1 MTDPCTLR
9 NVGILAHVDAGKTTI
24 TAQMLLLS
32 GEERTAGSVDE
43 GTAPTDFLPIERERG
58 ISVRAAAAALP
69 WKGARINLIDT
80 PGHTDFCAEVER
92 SLRVLDGAILVVSA
106 AEGIQNG
113 TELLWRVLR
122 EHNIPTLIFINK
134 LDRMGANADA
144 VVAAMRESFSP
155 HLLPLQKPLCSDT
168 PSIESLFPW
177 QGDTAAPVQAVET
190 LAEVDDTILGDY
202 LADRPVGC
210 GRLADAAAAA
220 IARGVL
226 FPVCFGAAIRGLGM
240 EALLDAIVRFLPAPK
255 VNPALSGVVFR
266 IEHDGAMGKAAHV
279 RLYGGMLRNRDAVA
293 VAGRDVEKIHQI
305 RRISAGRSRDI
316 GELSAGDIGVVYGW
330 GSARTGDI
338 LGDSAAVPGRVS
350 LAAPLLRVQAEPQDP
365 SRIIALRDAL
375 LELCDE
381 DPALDVQWLN
391 EEHELHVSIMGKI
404 QLEVLD
410 SVLRQRFGLAAH
422 FGAPVVIYRETL
434 SSTGIGHFAYT
445 MPKPCWAI
453 VTFDMEPLPRGSG
466 LVYASIVRDDH
477 IFYRYQEHVRR
488 TVPEALKQ
496 GLYGWEVT
504 DLRVTLIDGGHHIVH
519 THPMDFFTATPV
531 AIQDGLRR
539 CGTTLL
545 EPMLRVRIHA
555 PEHCCGRV
563 LQDVAEFRGI
573 FDTPVMHNGYFT
585 LEADVPVATTLEWP
599 ARLGAQSSGKAT
611 LSLRFAGY
619 RPCPVELGA
628 TTPYRGIHPLDTAN
642 YILHIRGALK

>member
-1 MTDPCTLR
+1 MTDPHTLR

-122 EHNIPTLIFINK
+122 DHNIPTIIFINK

-144 VVAAMRESFSP
+144 VVAEIRESFSNY
-155 HLLPLQKPLCSDT
+155 LLPLQKPVCCDT
-168 PSIESLFPW
+168 PSIHSLFPW
-177 QGDTAAPVQAVET
+177 QGDSPAPATAVET
-190 LAEVDDTILGDY
+190 LAEVEDGILADY

-210 GRLADAAAAA
+210 GRLADTAAAAT
-220 IARGVL
+220 ARGAL
-226 FPVCFGAAIRGLGM
+226 FPVCFGAAIRGLGVD
-240 EALLDAIVRFLPAPK
+240 ALLDAIVRFLPAPK
-255 VNPALSGVVFR
+255 VHPGLSGVVFR
-266 IEHDGAMGKAAHV
+266 IEHDDTMGKAAHV
-279 RLYGGMLRNRDAVA
+279 RLYGGALRNRDAVA
-293 VAGRDVEKIHQI
+293 VAGREAQKINQI
-305 RRISAGRSRDI
+305 RRMSAGRSRDI
-316 GELSAGDIGVVYGW
+316 GALSAGDIGVVYGW
-330 GSARTGDI
+330 SSARTGDI
-338 LGDSAAVPGRVS
+338 LGDSTAVPGRVS
-350 LAAPLLRVQAEPQDP
+350 LAAPLLRVQASPEDP

-381 DPALDVQWLN
+381 DPALDVQWRN
-391 EEHELHVSIMGKI
+391 EERELHVSIMGKI

-410 SVLRQRFGLAAH
+410 SVLRQRFGLVAH
-422 FGAPVVIYRETL
+422 FGAPVVIYKETL
-434 SSTGIGHFAYT
+434 ASTGIGHFAYT

-488 TVPEALKQ
+488 TVPEALSQ

-504 DLRVTLIDGGHHIVH
+504 DLRVTLIDGEHHIVH

-531 AIQDGLRR
+531 AIQDGLRN

-545 EPMLRVRIHA
+545 EPMLWVRIHA
-555 PEHCCGRV
+555 PEQCCGRV
-563 LQDVAEFRGI
+563 LQDIVEFRGA
-573 FDTPVMHNGYFT
+573 FDTPMMHNGTFT
-585 LEADVPVATTLEWP
+585 LEAEVPVATTLDWP
-599 ARLGAQSSGKAT
+599 ARLGAQSAGKAT
-611 LSLRFAGY
+611 MSQRFAGY
-619 RPCPVELGA
+619 RPCPPELGA
-628 TTPYRGIHPLDTAN
+628 TTPYRGIHPLDTSN
-642 YILHIRGALK
+642 YILRIRGALK